1 MATNSTENAVN
12 RQIQEYVKMK
22 LLNTDNISDGTNTF
36 GQLYDQLYKLDEVYN
51 TCMDELTKCQ
61 SEENSVI

>member
-22 LLNTDNISDGTNTF
+22 LLNTDNISDGINTF
-36 GQLYDQLYKLDEVYN
+36 GQLYDQLYKLDEAFN
-51 TCMDELTKCQ
+51 NCTDELTKCQ